1 MTEVSRLRLQ
11 KSDIMFG
18 ELSMQVASLWP
29 VWLLVAMALVLLAAQ
44 VHGTVTMLRKH
55 VAPRWVAGL
64 TFLRLGAWI
73 VFLMIVLQPALS
85 WSQTQAPRPTL
96 AVLVDVSASMKEHR
110 PEIDAALSSEDFIAA
125 LESRFYPRWFRFD
138 RTALPVS
145 RGDLGRPADGATTDG
160 ATTHIA
166 DSLAAAHGLLHA
178 EGMACPRVLLV
189 SDGLDQ
195 SGDDAAALA
204 RRLGVRVDVI
214 APKPKS
220 STAAGA
226 IEIVDVQG
234 ARRVL
239 LGSETHFRVT
249 LRGAKPAAQDA
260 KLNLHMIEDGKRLV
274 DLPVA
279 WTAGQRE
286 RVVTLAHRPGVSG
299 TRTLQF
305 QLADAASKPVDFPV
319 QVVDS
324 KFEILVLEDTW
335 RWDYKFLHR
344 LFEDD
349 PSFRF
354 TALLARGGGSFT
366 QFGSPDRRVNLIGFP
381 QSRGELEGFDLFF
394 AGDVNP
400 TRWPPRLASGLAQ
413 LVTDEGKSLVVIAG
427 PQLASFLDV
436 PELHALLPVELVP
449 PSAKPLTG
457 PVPVRLRGDAA
468 SSPFFFQISPDLVD
482 ALPPLDQIY
491 PPLRKR
497 PGATVLVEAA
507 KHRNPYGP
515 LVVAAEHTVGRGRVL
530 FIGTDTLWKWHTLAP
545 ASEGPTP
552 YGLFWQ
558 QALRA
563 LTPERSRLGAADIW
577 LSASRSRAAV
587 GQAVELVAEVQSERP
602 LNGAKIEA
610 QAGLPDGERI
620 PLVLAADAA
629 RPKVY
634 RAALAPPRPGTY
646 AIAATVSVDG
656 PRVAETRILVHVD
669 EPRGEVSDGSV
680 DLGYLERLATM
691 TGGKL
696 IDPARPDTWPQ
707 PDETAAVTVPRTH
720 VFPLLDNFTLLLLL
734 CGLLGIDWFA
744 RLMKGL
750 V

>member
-1 MTEVSRLRLQ
+1 
-11 KSDIMFG
+11 
-18 ELSMQVASLWP
+18 
-29 VWLLVAMALVLLAAQ
+29 
-44 VHGTVTMLRKH
+44 
-55 VAPRWVAGL
+55 
-64 TFLRLGAWI
+64 
-73 VFLMIVLQPALS
+73 MIVLQPALS

-110 PEIDAALSSEDFIAA
+110 AEIDAALMNGDFVAA
-125 LESRFYPRWFRFD
+125 IESRFHPRWFRFD
-138 RTALPVS
+138 RTSMPVS
-145 RGDLGRPADGATTDG
+145 RGDLGRSADGATTR
-160 ATTHIA
+160 IA
-166 DSLAAAHGLLHA
+166 DSLAAAHGFLHA
-178 EGMACPRVLLV
+178 EGTACPRVVLV

-195 SGDDAAALA
+195 SGDDAAELA
-204 RRLGVRVDVI
+204 RRLGVRVDVL
-214 APKPKS
+214 APSPKS
-220 STAAGA
+220 SSAAGA
-226 IEIVDVQG
+226 VEIADVQG
-234 ARRVL
+234 TRRVL

-249 LRGAKPAAQDA
+249 LRGKSAAQDA
-260 KLNLHMIEDGKRLV
+260 KLNLHMTEDGKRLV

-279 WTAGQRE
+279 WKAGQRE
-286 RVVTLAHRPGVSG
+286 QVLTLAHRPGVSG

-305 QLADAASKPVDFPV
+305 QLADAAAKPVDFPV

-366 QFGSPDRRVNLIGFP
+366 QFGSPDRRVSLIGFP

-413 LVTDEGKSLVVIAG
+413 LVAEEGKSLVVIAG

-530 FIGTDTLWKWHTLAP
+530 FIATDTLWKWHTLAP
-545 ASEGPTP
+545 AKDGPTP

-577 LSASRSRAAV
+577 LRASCARAAV
-587 GQAVELVAEVQSERP
+587 GQSVELVAEVQSERP
-602 LNGAKIEA
+602 LTGAKIEA
-610 QAGLPDGERI
+610 QAALPDGERI
-620 PLVLAADAA
+620 PLVLTPEAA
-629 RPKVY
+629 RPNVY

-646 AIAATVSVDG
+646 AVAATVSVDG
-656 PRVAETRILVHVD
+656 QRAAETHILVHVD
-669 EPRGEVSDGSV
+669 EPRGETGDGSV
-680 DLGYLERLATM
+680 DLAYLERLATM
-691 TGGKL
+691 TGGKM

-707 PDETAAVTVPRTH
+707 PDESVAVSAPWTRTVA
-720 VFPLLDNFTLLLLL
+720 LWDNFTLLLLL